1 MRQLKFGFVILLA
14 ITLAQPVMVLG
25 KGRPLGAIAGT
36 IRDIQGQPISGAL
49 VKLIDLT
56 LGGSTLRSIPADHQ
70 GNFYARNILPGTY
83 QLRAQARGFMSAVKP
98 VEIRSDVVLTLT
110 FELKRVG
117 TLADQRPDRDD
128 YRWLVRGLPRPVLR
142 LQGDDEPV
150 TEIADA
156 THHLLSQAR
165 RVNGLVQ
172 FVSGAPLSNF
182 GPTPGY
188 AGVNFALAGHA
199 APNLELVFLG
209 QVSNHVGS
217 PHRFELMA
225 STYAGDTHQLT
236 ARMGYAKLRALGD
249 SFSMHDFNQ
258 LSLAVVDAWQVAGPV
273 VLIYGVD
280 LTRFSGSATQW
291 VASPRL
297 GVALNANAETRLSA
311 EYFPVSNQDVQA
323 QGEFDYE
330 GGQVAFTTPEN
341 LMLVSHSSP
350 APRNRRLQV
359 AIERQLDEAS
369 SVEAAFFFDEFA
381 GRGVGVLAVPIDA
394 AGPWDEVWQTFAQQ
408 GQTRGA
414 RVSYRRE
421 LTSFLTGLVG
431 YSVGQGQRVRS
442 GGAVDPV
449 RMFRDASFQVLSL
462 RLDANVARTGTRIST
477 TYRLGSEDALFGI
490 DPFYGRLDVFDPSLN
505 IALTQELPDFGILPG
520 RWEAGVDA
528 RNLLDQPE
536 GCTAGG
542 HTVLLGQARRSIRG
556 SVSVRF

>member
-14 ITLAQPVMVLG
+14 IALAQPVMVLG
-25 KGRPLGAIAGT
+25 KGRPLGAVAGT

-49 VKLIDLT
+49 VKLVDLT
-56 LGGSTLRSIPADHQ
+56 LGGSTLRSIPADHN

-117 TLADQRPDRDD
+117 TLADQRLDRDD
-128 YRWLVRGLPRPVLR
+128 YRWLVRGIPRPVLR
-142 LQGDDEPV
+142 LNGDEEPV
-150 TEIADA
+150 TEIAAA
-156 THHLLSQAR
+156 TRHILSQAR

-172 FVSGAPLSNF
+172 FVSGAPLSSLS
-182 GPTPGY
+182 PLPSY

-199 APNLELVFLG
+199 APNLELVFVG

-217 PHRFELMA
+217 PHRFELIG
-225 STYAGDTHQLT
+225 STYANDAHQLT
-236 ARMGYAKLRALGD
+236 ARIGYAKLRSLGD
-249 SFSMHDFNQ
+249 SLHDFNQ

-311 EYFPVSNQDVQA
+311 EYFPVSNQDVQTP
-323 QGEFDYE
+323 GEFDYE
-330 GGQVAFTTPEN
+330 GGQVAFASPEN
-341 LMLVSHSSP
+341 YIVPDHGAL
-350 APRNRRLQV
+350 APRNRRLQL

-394 AGPWDEVWQTFAQQ
+394 AGPWDGVWQSFAQQ

-414 RVSYRRE
+414 RVTYKRE
-421 LTSFLTGLVG
+421 LTPFLTGLVG

-477 TYRLGSEDALFGI
+477 TYRLGSEDTLFGI

-536 GCTAGG
+536 GSTAGG
-542 HTVLLGQARRSIRG
+542 HTVLLGRAQRSIRG